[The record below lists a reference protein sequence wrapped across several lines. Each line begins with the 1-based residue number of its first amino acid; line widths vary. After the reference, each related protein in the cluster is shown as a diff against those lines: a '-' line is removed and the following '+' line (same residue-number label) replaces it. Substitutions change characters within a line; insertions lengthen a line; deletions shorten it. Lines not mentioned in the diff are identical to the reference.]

1 MEQTEIFSRARMLY
15 GDEGMER
22 LARAHVAV
30 FGIGGVG
37 GYAVEALARSGIG
50 ALTIVDNDTVS
61 VSNRNRQI
69 IALSSTVGEPK
80 TDVMARRLHDINPAL
95 SVSARNLFFSSDT
108 AGEFDFSSFDYV
120 LDCID
125 TVTSKL
131 LLISLCGE
139 ANVPLLAAMGTG
151 NKTDPTRLR
160 VDDIS
165 KTSVCP
171 LARVMRLECRKRGIR
186 HYRVV
191 WSDEVPLT
199 PLPGNEIP
207 GEEIPSEGRRAI
219 PASTAF
225 VPPAAGL
232 LMAREAVMKL
242 LS

>member
-1 MEQTEIFSRARMLY
+1 MGSENTEAIFSRARMLY
-15 GDEGMER
+15 GDSGMER
-22 LARAHVAV
+22 LSRAHVAV
-30 FGIGGVG
+30 FGVGGVG

-50 ALTIVDNDTVS
+50 ALTVVDSDTVS

-69 IALSSTVGEPK
+69 IALSSTVGQAK
-80 TDVMARRLHDINPAL
+80 TDVIARRLHDINPSL
-95 SVSARNLFFSSDT
+95 SVTAKNLFFSAET
-108 AGEFDFSSFDYV
+108 AREFDFSSYDYV

-139 ANVPLLAAMGTG
+139 ARVPLLAAMGTG

-191 WSDEVPLT
+191 WSDEVPLV
-199 PLPGNEIP
+199 PLAA
-207 GEEIPSEGRRAI
+207 EEVPPEGRRAV

-232 LMAREAVMKL
+232 LMAREVVMEL
-242 LS
+242 LGK

>member
-61 VSNRNRQI
+61 VSNRNRQL

-80 TDVMARRLHDINPAL
+80 TDVMARRLRDINPSI
-95 SVSARNLFFSSDT
+95 SVSARDLFFSSDT

-131 LLISLCGE
+131 LLISLCEE
-139 ANVPLLAAMGTG
+139 ADVPLLAAMGTG

-207 GEEIPSEGRRAI
+207 VEGRRAI

-225 VPPAAGL
+225 VPPAAGI
-232 LMAREAVMKL
+232 LMAREVVVDL
-242 LS
+242 LNRADLQ